1 MSFNQESPCSIVL
14 VRTKFA
20 GNLGAVARAMANFGV
35 TDLRL
40 VTPEADPQALEARA
54 MASHGEAVLERSRRF
69 ATLVDAVADC
79 GWVACTSSRLGGLF
93 RHQNVVSLREGV
105 EQGRAAS
112 RRGRVALVFG
122 PENDG
127 LTNDEVSLCH
137 QLIHISAHPD
147 YYVLNLAQ
155 AVAISLYEWY
165 QLAGAAASPE
175 QAAAPASAGELDR
188 MFEHLEDGLRA
199 IHFVWGEKGPSV
211 FHALRHLIS
220 RAQPT
225 EVENKLLHG
234 LARQMLW
241 YAKRH
246 PAGDGKKMEEEE
258 A

>member
-1 MSFNQESPCSIVL
+1 
-14 VRTKFA
+14 
-20 GNLGAVARAMANFGV
+20 MANFGV

-40 VTPEADPQALEARA
+40 VTPEADPQAQEARV
-54 MASHGEAVLERSRRF
+54 MASHGEQVLEQTHEYP
-69 ATLVDAVADC
+69 TLVDAVADC
-79 GWVACTSSRLGGLF
+79 VWVACTSSRLGGLF
-93 RHQNVVSLREGV
+93 RQQNVASVREGMD
-105 EQGRAAS
+105 QGRSAS
-112 RRGRVALVFG
+112 RRGRVAVVFG

-127 LTNDEVSLCH
+127 LTNEEVSLCH

-155 AVAISLYEWY
+155 AVAICLYEWY
-165 QLAGAAASPE
+165 HLVGGASSSEQHSP
-175 QAAAPASAGELDR
+175 PASAGELDR
-188 MFEHLEDGLRA
+188 MFVHLEEALRA

-234 LARQMLW
+234 LARQLLW
-241 YAKRH
+241 YVEHH
-246 PAGDGKKMEEEE
+246 PPGEQTNMPPEEGE

>member
-1 MSFNQESPCSIVL
+1 MNQESPCCIVL

-40 VTPEADPQALEARA
+40 VTPEADPQAQEARA
-54 MASHGEAVLERSRRF
+54 MASHGEPVLEQSRRF
-69 ATLVDAVADC
+69 STLVEAVADC
-79 GWVACTSSRLGGLF
+79 NWVACTSSRRGGLF
-93 RHQNVVSLREGV
+93 RQQNVLSLHEGIV
-105 EQGRAAS
+105 QGREAS
-112 RRGRVALVFG
+112 KRGRVALVFG

-127 LTNDEVSLCH
+127 LTNEEVSLCH

-165 QLAGAAASPE
+165 QLEGADAPVEEGSP
-175 QAAAPASAGELDR
+175 PVSAGELDR
-188 MFEHLEDGLRA
+188 MFEHLEEALRA

-234 LARQMLW
+234 LARQVLW
-241 YAKRH
+241 YVKRH
-246 PAGDGKKMEEEE
+246 PARDGEKVAIEE
-258 A
+258 

>member
-1 MSFNQESPCSIVL
+1 MSIEHESPCCIVL

-35 TDLRL
+35 ADLRL
-40 VTPEADPQALEARA
+40 VTPEAEPQALEARA
-54 MASHGEAVLERSRRF
+54 MASHGEVVLEQSRQYP
-69 ATLVDAVADC
+69 TLVDAVADC

-93 RHQNVVSLREGV
+93 RHQNVVSLRNGI
-105 EQGRAAS
+105 EQGSIAS
-112 RRGRVALVFG
+112 KRGRVALVFG
-122 PENDG
+122 PETDG

-147 YYVLNLAQ
+147 YPVLNLAQ
-155 AVAISLYEWY
+155 AVAVSLYEWY
-165 QLAGAAASPE
+165 QVAGAIVPTDQASP
-175 QAAAPASAGELDR
+175 PASAGELDR
-188 MFEHLEDGLRA
+188 MFEHLEEALRA

-241 YAKRH
+241 YVKRH
-246 PAGDGKKMEEEE
+246 PAGDGDKMAEGE
-258 A
+258 